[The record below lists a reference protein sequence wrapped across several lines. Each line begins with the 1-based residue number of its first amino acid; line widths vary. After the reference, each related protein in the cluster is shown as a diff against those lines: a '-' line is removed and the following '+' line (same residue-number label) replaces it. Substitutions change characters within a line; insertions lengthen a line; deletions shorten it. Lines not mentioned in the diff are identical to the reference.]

1 MKFIFDAHLDLSMNA
16 IEWNRDYRLKTN
28 TIRRLE
34 KGMNDLPGREL
45 STVSFPEL
53 RNGNIGL
60 CVGTLIARYV
70 KPKNSLPGWNSQ
82 EQAWAHTQGQLAW
95 YKEMESQK
103 ELVQINSKSR
113 LKKHLNQWKSNPIS
127 TPLGY
132 VLSLEGAD
140 SIISMDH
147 LERMYN
153 MGLRAIGPAHYGPG
167 IYAYGTDSSGG
178 IGKKGKLLLK
188 KIEELKLILDVTH
201 LCDLSFWETLEFYQ
215 GPIWASHSNCRKL
228 VNNERQFDDSQIR
241 ILIDHN
247 AVIGMAFDAWMMT
260 PNWERGKT
268 KPSDKGLLI
277 ESIVDHIDHICQLSG
292 NTDHVMI
299 GSDLDGGFGKEQCP
313 EDLDTIA
320 DLQNLGHILNRRG
333 YSVIDI
339 EKILS
344 KNGILFLQK
353 HLPN

>member
-103 ELVQINSKSR
+103 ELVQINSKSS

-153 MGLRAIGPAHYGPG
+153 KGLRAIGPAHYGPG
-167 IYAYGTDSSGG
+167 TYAYGTDSSGG
-178 IGKKGKLLLK
+178 IGEKGKLLLK

-228 VNNERQFDDSQIR
+228 VNNERQFDDSQIK

>member
-1 MKFIFDAHLDLSMNA
+1 MEFIFDAHLDLSMNA
-16 IEWNRDYRLKTN
+16 TEWNRDYRLKTN
-28 TIRRLE
+28 TIRKLE

-45 STVSFPEL
+45 STVSFPDL

-70 KPKNSLPGWNSQ
+70 KPKNPLPGWNSQ

-103 ELVQINSKSR
+103 ELVQINSKSN
-113 LKKHLNQWKSNPIS
+113 LKKHLNNWKSNPIT

-140 SIISMDH
+140 SIISMNH

-167 IYAYGTDSSGG
+167 TYAYGTDSSGG
-178 IGKKGKLLLK
+178 IGEKGKLLLK

-228 VNNERQFDDSQIR
+228 VNNERQFDDSQIK

-268 KPSDKGLLI
+268 KPTDKGLLI
-277 ESIVDHIDHICQLSG
+277 ESIVDHIDHICQISG
-292 NTDHVMI
+292 NTNHVMI

-320 DLQNLGHILNRRG
+320 DLQKLGYILNRRG
-333 YSVIDI
+333 YSDTDI

-344 KNGILFLQK
+344 KNGILFLLK
-353 HLPN
+353 HLPS

>member
-1 MKFIFDAHLDLSMNA
+1 MEFIFDAHLDLSMNA

-53 RNGNIGL
+53 RKGNIGL

-95 YKEMESQK
+95 YKEMEYQK
-103 ELVQINSKSR
+103 ELVQINSKSN
-113 LKKHLNQWKSNPIS
+113 LKKHLNKWKSNPIG

-153 MGLRAIGPAHYGPG
+153 VGLRAIGPAHYGPG

-178 IGKKGKLLLK
+178 IGEKGKLLLK

>member
-16 IEWNRDYRLKTN
+16 TEWNRDYRLKTN
-28 TIRRLE
+28 TIRKLE

-95 YKEMESQK
+95 YKEMESQM
-103 ELVQINSKSR
+103 ELVQINSKSN
-113 LKKHLNQWKSNPIS
+113 LKKHLNHWKSNPIGS
-127 TPLGY
+127 PLGY

-153 MGLRAIGPAHYGPG
+153 KGLRAIGPAHYGPG
-167 IYAYGTDSSGG
+167 TYAYGTDSSGG
-178 IGKKGKLLLK
+178 IGEKGKLLLK

-228 VNNERQFDDSQIR
+228 VNNERQFDDSQIK

-247 AVIGMAFDAWMMT
+247 AVIGMAFDAWMIT
-260 PNWERGKT
+260 PNWEKGKT
-268 KPSDKGLLI
+268 KPTDKGLLI

-292 NTDHVMI
+292 NTNHVMI

-320 DLQNLGHILNRRG
+320 DLQNLGHILSRRG
-333 YSVIDI
+333 YSDNDI

-344 KNGILFLQK
+344 KNGITFLLK
-353 HLPN
+353 HLPS

>member
-1 MKFIFDAHLDLSMNA
+1 M
-16 IEWNRDYRLKTN
+16 
-28 TIRRLE
+28 
-34 KGMNDLPGREL
+34 
-45 STVSFPEL
+45 
-53 RNGNIGL
+53 
-60 CVGTLIARYV
+60 
-70 KPKNSLPGWNSQ
+70 
-82 EQAWAHTQGQLAW
+82 
-95 YKEMESQK
+95 YKRQQK
-103 ELVQINSKSR
+103 ELVQINSKSS

-167 IYAYGTDSSGG
+167 IYAYGTNSSGG
-178 IGKKGKLLLK
+178 IGEKGKLLLK

-241 ILIDHN
+241 ILIDQN
-247 AVIGMAFDAWMMT
+247 AVIGMEFDAWMMT

-268 KPSDKGLLI
+268 KPTDKGLLI
-277 ESIVDHIDHICQLSG
+277 QSIVDHIDHICQISG
-292 NTDHVMI
+292 NTNHVMI

-320 DLQNLGHILNRRG
+320 DLQKLGYILNKRG
-333 YSVIDI
+333 FSENDI

-353 HLPN
+353 HLPS

>member
-1 MKFIFDAHLDLSMNA
+1 MEFIFDAHLDLSMNA

-103 ELVQINSKSR
+103 ELVQINSKSN
-113 LKKHLNQWKSNPIS
+113 LKKHLNNWKSNPIT

-153 MGLRAIGPAHYGPG
+153 KGLRAIGPAHYGPG
-167 IYAYGTDSSGG
+167 TYAYGTDSSGG
-178 IGKKGKLLLK
+178 IGEKGKLLLK

-228 VNNERQFDDSQIR
+228 VNNERQFDDSQIK

-268 KPSDKGLLI
+268 KPTDKGLLI

>member
-16 IEWNRDYRLKTN
+16 TEWNRDYRLKTN
-28 TIRRLE
+28 TIRKLE

-95 YKEMESQK
+95 YKEMESQM
-103 ELVQINSKSR
+103 ELVQINSKSN
-113 LKKHLNQWKSNPIS
+113 LKKHLNHWKSNPIGS
-127 TPLGY
+127 PLGY

-153 MGLRAIGPAHYGPG
+153 KGLRAIGPAHYGPG
-167 IYAYGTDSSGG
+167 TYAYGTDSSGG
-178 IGKKGKLLLK
+178 IGEKGKLLLK

-228 VNNERQFDDSQIR
+228 VNNERQFDDSQIK

-247 AVIGMAFDAWMMT
+247 AVIGMAFDAWMIT
-260 PNWERGKT
+260 PNWEKGKT
-268 KPSDKGLLI
+268 KPTDKGLLI

-292 NTDHVMI
+292 NTNHVMI

-320 DLQNLGHILNRRG
+320 DLQKLVYILNGRG
-333 YSVIDI
+333 YSDNDI

-344 KNGILFLQK
+344 KNGITFLLK
-353 HLPN
+353 HLPS

>member
-1 MKFIFDAHLDLSMNA
+1 MEFIFDAHLDLSMNA

-95 YKEMESQK
+95 YKEMEYQK
-103 ELVQINSKSR
+103 ELVQINSKSS
-113 LKKHLNQWKSNPIS
+113 LKNHLNQWKSNPSS

-153 MGLRAIGPAHYGPG
+153 KGLRAIGPAHYGPG
-167 IYAYGTDSSGG
+167 TYAYGTDSSGG
-178 IGKKGKLLLK
+178 IGEKGKLLLK

-228 VNNERQFDDSQIR
+228 VNNERQFDDSQIK

-247 AVIGMAFDAWMMT
+247 AVIGMALDAWMMT
-260 PNWERGKT
+260 PDWERGKT
-268 KPSDKGLLI
+268 KPTDKGLLI

-333 YSVIDI
+333 YSVNDI

>member
-16 IEWNRDYRLKTN
+16 TEWNRDYRLKIN
-28 TIRRLE
+28 TIRKLE

-95 YKEMESQK
+95 YKEMESQM
-103 ELVQINSKSR
+103 ELVQINSKSN
-113 LKKHLNQWKSNPIS
+113 LKKHLNHWKSNPIGS
-127 TPLGY
+127 PLGY

-153 MGLRAIGPAHYGPG
+153 KGLRAIGPAHYGPG
-167 IYAYGTDSSGG
+167 TYAYGTDSSGG
-178 IGKKGKLLLK
+178 IGEKGKLLLK

-228 VNNERQFDDSQIR
+228 VNNERQFDDSQIK

-247 AVIGMAFDAWMMT
+247 AVIGMALDAWMMT
-260 PNWERGKT
+260 PDWERGKT
-268 KPSDKGLLI
+268 KPTDKGLLI

-313 EDLDTIA
+313 EDLDTIS

-333 YSVIDI
+333 YSVNDI